1 MINRVF
7 VYNEELAKKNGKNFL
22 VFKIIIFIIMS
33 GLLFFIDIAI
43 GMLALFFVVIYSFY
57 LVADSGMTNAEL
69 SAFIIDENNR
79 ILKLVLPHVYTGA
92 GAIGQAV
99 GGNVGGLIGN
109 MQDINA
115 TKQNMRF
122 MQNPEYILKIIE
134 MNPKDVDIF
143 EISKVYS
150 VKDYK
155 SCIKINCDMVALNDN
170 KDFYKFN
177 LRIGKCYIGYEDLIK
192 ELKLKKEV

>member
-43 GMLALFFVVIYSFY
+43 GMLALFLVVIYSFY

-122 MQNPEYILKIIE
+122 MQNPEYILKIID
-134 MNPKDVDIF
+134 MKPKNVDIF

-150 VKDYK
+150 VKECK
-155 SCIKINCDMVALNDN
+155 SCVKINCDMISLNDN
-170 KDFYKFN
+170 KCFYKFN